1 VTLVHVNLLQ
11 NKPKMQLAIQT
22 RRFLSPLLLLLLFPV
37 LKQAG
42 DHYVFNRFNRSALA
56 LGMDGDMGMVR
67 LL

>member
-1 VTLVHVNLLQ
+1 MTIACLTLPVTLVHVNLLQ

-42 DHYVFNRFNRSALA
+42 DRQ
-56 LGMDGDMGMVR
+56 
-67 LL
+67 

>member
-22 RRFLSPLLLLLLFPV
+22 RRFLSLLLLLLLFPD

-42 DHYVFNRFNRSALA
+42 DRCSVFGGSSMRRST
-56 LGMDGDMGMVR
+56 VR
-67 LL
+67 